1 MASNQSIPLLIILLC
16 GVWIVI
22 LYYQLHKKN
31 TSKET
36 EEEMLLRK
44 EWEDQKD
51 GYNKQLKQVKNKK

>member
-31 TSKET
+31 TPKET

-51 GYNKQLKQVKNKK
+51 GYNE